1 MGFYVSLKLLQR
13 GKKWNNALTFC
24 WATTVTR
31 VFQQWPSCTGSL
43 SSSWSSLLH
52 IRAAETLIHL
62 SSLLGWRTGATYITS
77 SIITAAIMEHVWQ
90 NPLFLPY
97 SFYTWNIML
106 LVLMKERE
114 TLWFVGPTVVVTKA
128 KKNTYLWVLSCHCKR
143 SYPRVGDFIHSLPD
157 LHPTRGL
164 ISQNNWEQLCA
175 LNLQSNQ

>member
-106 LVLMKERE
+106 LVLMKDRE

-128 KKNTYLWVLSCHCKR
+128 KKTLICGFCRVTVSVLTLELVTS
-143 SYPRVGDFIHSLPD
+143 FIPC
-157 LHPTRGL
+157 L
-164 ISQNNWEQLCA
+164 IYTQLEV
-175 LNLQSNQ
+175 